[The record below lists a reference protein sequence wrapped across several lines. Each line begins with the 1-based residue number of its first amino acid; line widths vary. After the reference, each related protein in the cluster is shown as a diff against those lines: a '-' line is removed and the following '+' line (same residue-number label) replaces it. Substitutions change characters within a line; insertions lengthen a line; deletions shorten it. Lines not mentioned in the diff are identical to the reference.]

1 MPHTQITPLERL
13 LQCCQYTHG
22 DEHIEEAFQILW
34 QHPRLITTHP
44 FDSIAPL
51 NPIAKAAIRRFRSAT
66 RALSQATLTYL
77 ETLTDD
83 WLTDALTSGQYHPDM
98 LINILRWETAKADSY
113 NIRHVRSVLNTISGF
128 RVDLTSSP
136 APLRVLTDLRSQ
148 LQLPADLKQLLD
160 KLIPVRPSLP
170 ARG

>member
-1 MPHTQITPLERL
+1 MPHAQITPLEHL
-13 LQCCQYTHG
+13 LHCCQYTHG

-44 FDSIAPL
+44 FDSIAHL

-66 RALSQATLTYL
+66 RALNQATLTYL

-83 WLTDALTSGQYHPDM
+83 WLTDTLTSGQYHPDM
-98 LINILRWETAKADSY
+98 LINILRWETAMADDH
-113 NIRHVRSVLNTISGF
+113 NEQHVRDVVSVISKS
-128 RVDLTSSP
+128 RVALASSP
-136 APLRVLTDLRSQ
+136 SLLRVFTDLRGQ
-148 LQLPADLKQLLD
+148 LKLPADLKQLLD
-160 KLIPVRPSLP
+160 KLIAVRPSLP